1 MTCARVRWHDLT
13 SRPERTGGAGARRN
27 GWHAPARRIPPARRN
42 GRRTARA
49 GWGAPPAPALARAA
63 VPAGARGRR
72 GGRERAAAAA
82 AGAAGAAG
90 GAACTTA
97 AAGGA
102 SAGAGRRREARAAG
116 GDHARDQ
123 RYDGRQ
129 PLRWGAAATAA
140 AAARA
145 AAHGVAAA
153 APSAEG
159 AGGAP
164 PELQRPRSA
173 PAAKILIETYHP
185 ATRKAVLSDWKL
197 LEEPAEAAADEET
210 LQAIS
215 QREAAEAG
223 RRMLE
228 QGGGAE
234 TGGGGG
240 GGGGGGVVGD
250 VSADAEHTW
259 LKLPRGRSH
268 MGGQQPMG
276 YVRGFKA
283 YHLRSIRHTSGT
295 LD

>member
-1 MTCARVRWHDLT
+1 MPLPDGYHPRGETAAAPPVLDGGHPRRLP
-13 SRPERTGGAGARRN
+13 SLEPPSPPGPGGGGAAEREQPPPPPG
-27 GWHAPARRIPPARRN
+27 PPARQE
-42 GRRTARA
+42 GRRARPRPQA
-49 GWGAPPAPALARAA
+49 GRQPEPDVAEKHGRLGGTMHAINGMTGASLFDGELPPPPLPPPAPPPTVSRLLRRAQKELAE
-63 VPAGARGRR
+63 RG
-72 GGRERAAAAA
+72 
-82 AGAAGAAG
+82 
-90 GAACTTA
+90 
-97 AAGGA
+97 
-102 SAGAGRRREARAAG
+102 
-116 GDHARDQ
+116 
-123 RYDGRQ
+123 
-129 PLRWGAAATAA
+129 
-140 AAARA
+140 
-145 AAHGVAAA
+145 
-153 APSAEG
+153 
-159 AGGAP
+159 P
-164 PELQRPRSA
+164 PEWQRPRSA